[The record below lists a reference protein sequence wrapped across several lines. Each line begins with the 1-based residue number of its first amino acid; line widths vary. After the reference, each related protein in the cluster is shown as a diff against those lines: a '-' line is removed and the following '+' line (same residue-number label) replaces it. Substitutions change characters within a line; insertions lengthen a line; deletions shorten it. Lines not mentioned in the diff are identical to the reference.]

1 MPDGSINLGGLDDYA
16 IVVDAFIRNWDKA
29 ASICEV
35 PRWWPLNRSAVAL
48 LLRTPTEGIPRMN
61 TDHTPLTEPVS
72 PLEIPD
78 AAIAMIDT
86 HGTLVG
92 WTQAAQQL
100 VGYSAEEVVGHSAAH
115 VLATPEDED
124 ALSASVFAE
133 RCRAQGGWSGTVTVR
148 HRNGHTL
155 QMTLWVSLLW
165 GQGADTRWLVSVTD
179 IGTLSSGATN
189 GPVRESLLAHAP
201 IGIVVYDP
209 QLRCTWVNDAMERHD
224 GIPGDRRFGRR
235 LKDSAPAVEAE
246 ALEVVMRQVL
256 ESGTTMVHEYRAWS
270 TADTHREHAFSAS
283 FFCLQDA
290 SGQAMG
296 LCSMSVDVT
305 GNRRARERLAIL
317 SEASTR
323 IGSTLDFMQ
332 TGQELADLAVPL
344 LADIA
349 VVDLVESVPFGLE
362 PSARISTA
370 SGRRPV
376 LRRAGVSSIDLN
388 VLELPAVREEVIHAP
403 PTSSFAA
410 ALRTGSSHLEPV
422 LDTHAGPWV
431 DHDPTRARKV
441 RDSGIHSLMVVPIRA
456 RRCVLGLALFGR
468 SKELTPFQDDDLLL
482 AEELVTRAAL
492 SLDNALQYARQRTA
506 ALTLQRDLLPHRVRG
521 GAAVEVASRYVPADM
536 DHGVGGDWFDV
547 IELSGARVGLVV
559 GDVVGHGISAA
570 ATMGRLRTA
579 VRTLADLDLPPD
591 ELLTHLDDTV
601 RRLNE
606 DDVDDPDQV
615 PMVVGATCLYAVY
628 DPVTRRCTMARAGH
642 PPPAIIDPQ
651 GRVTFPDMS
660 AGSPLGLGLVPF
672 ESVELELPEGSLL
685 AFYTDGLVESRD
697 DDIDVGLNRLGAV
710 LAQSGR
716 SLEELCS
723 EAIDALPAQA
733 HSDDVTL
740 LLARTRALQ
749 PARVASWDL
758 PNDPTAVRTA
768 RHLAACQ
775 LSEWRMEHLMTN
787 VELIVSELVTNAV
800 RYGGGLIRLRL
811 IQHQVLTCEVSDGN
825 NSHPRPRQPQ
835 VLDENG
841 RGLFLVAQLSRR
853 WGSRSAMN
861 GKVVWAEQDLPSTAV
876 AV

>member
-1 MPDGSINLGGLDDYA
+1 
-16 IVVDAFIRNWDKA
+16 
-29 ASICEV
+29 
-35 PRWWPLNRSAVAL
+35 
-48 LLRTPTEGIPRMN
+48 MN
-61 TDHTPLTEPVS
+61 TDHTPLAEPMS

-78 AAIAMIDT
+78 AAIAVIDT

-92 WTQAAQQL
+92 WTQAAQHL
-100 VGYSAEEVVGHSAAH
+100 VGYSAGEVVGRSAAH
-115 VLATPEDED
+115 VLASPED
-124 ALSASVFAE
+124 ALSASAFAE

-148 HRNGHTL
+148 HRAGHTL
-155 QMTLWVSLLW
+155 KMTLRVSLLW
-165 GQGADTRWLVSVTD
+165 GQDATTRWLVSVTD

-224 GIPGDRRFGRR
+224 GIPRDRRFGRR
-235 LKDSAPAVEAE
+235 LKDSLPAVEAE

-256 ESGTTMVHEYRAWS
+256 ESGITVVHEYRAWPS
-270 TADTHREHAFSAS
+270 ADTRREHAFSAS

-296 LCSMSVDVT
+296 VCSMSVDVT

-362 PSARISTA
+362 PSARIGTT

-376 LRRAGVSSIDLN
+376 LRRAGVASIDLD
-388 VLELPAVREEVIHAP
+388 VLELPAVREEVIHVP

-410 ALRTGSSHLEPV
+410 ALRTGRSHLEPV
-422 LDTHAGPWV
+422 LDTDAGPWV
-431 DHDPTRARKV
+431 DHDPTRAQKV
-441 RDSGIHSLMVVPIRA
+441 RDNGIHSLMVVPIRA

-506 ALTLQRDLLPHRVRG
+506 ALTLQRDLLPHHVGG
-521 GAAVEVASRYVPADM
+521 GAALDVASRYVPADM

-547 IELSGARVGLVV
+547 IKLSGARVALVV
-559 GDVVGHGISAA
+559 GDVVGHGINAA

-579 VRTLADLDLPPD
+579 VRTLADMELPPH

-601 RRLNE
+601 RRLSEE
-606 DDVDDPDQV
+606 DADAPDQA
-615 PMVVGATCLYAVY
+615 PAAVGATCLYAVY

-642 PPPAIIDPQ
+642 PPPAIINPQ
-651 GRVTFPDMS
+651 GHVTFPDLP
-660 AGSPLGLGLVPF
+660 AGVPLGLGLGLVPF
-672 ESVELELPEGSLL
+672 ESVELELPEGTLL
-685 AFYTDGLVESRD
+685 ALYTDGLVESRD
-697 DDIDVGLNRLGAV
+697 DDIDVGLDRLGAA
-710 LAQSGR
+710 LAQTGG
-716 SLEELCS
+716 SLEDLCS
-723 EAIDALPAQA
+723 QVIETLPTQA
-733 HSDDVTL
+733 PADDVTL
-740 LLARTRALQ
+740 LLARTRVLE
-749 PARVASWDL
+749 PAQVASWDL
-758 PNDPTAVRTA
+758 PDEPAAVCTA
-768 RHLAACQ
+768 RQVAARQ
-775 LSEWRMEHLMTN
+775 LSEWGLEYLVTT
-787 VELIVSELVTNAV
+787 VELIVSELVTNAI
-800 RYGGGLIRLRL
+800 RYSEGPSRLRL

-825 NSHPRPRQPQ
+825 TSHPRPRHPHI
-835 VLDENG
+835 LDENG
-841 RGLFLVAQLSRR
+841 RGLFLVAQLSHR
-853 WGSRSAMN
+853 WGSRSATD

-876 AV
+876 AM